1 MPVVWFIR
9 HGQSESN
16 ADLRTSHPADS
27 ALTPIGHEES
37 RLISNALSQPPDLF
51 VLSPFLRA
59 RQTAVPT
66 LDQYPHTPVE
76 TWPVQEYVYLS
87 PAQYKDTTGTERWP
101 LAVAYWERNDP
112 RYKSSE
118 DSESF
123 AELIARTTAVQAQFQ
138 ARQEEFIVV
147 FSHGLFI
154 RALLLTL
161 LQGYADPTQEFMAR
175 YAYFI
180 QAVQMPNG
188 AILKVNFT
196 ADGRSTFSGFDTRH
210 LTARS

>member
-66 LDQYPHTPVE
+66 LDQYPHHPETPASTRPKPPKTAPNLNAQQSNVTNPDCYQTPV
-76 TWPVQEYVYLS
+76 
-87 PAQYKDTTGTERWP
+87 
-101 LAVAYWERNDP
+101 
-112 RYKSSE
+112 
-118 DSESF
+118 DS
-123 AELIARTTAVQAQFQ
+123 
-138 ARQEEFIVV
+138 
-147 FSHGLFI
+147 G
-154 RALLLTL
+154 
-161 LQGYADPTQEFMAR
+161 
-175 YAYFI
+175 
-180 QAVQMPNG
+180 
-188 AILKVNFT
+188 
-196 ADGRSTFSGFDTRH
+196 
-210 LTARS
+210 